1 MNAVLEHSVNS
12 PRWIPHFEKKLK
24 EKSFETE
31 DLAVMRQ
38 QHLIYN
44 LFSKLIPK
52 STKQGFYT
60 VPYKGPQGT
69 FVSKP

>member
-24 EKSFETE
+24 EKSFETG
-31 DLAVMRQ
+31 DLTVMRQ

-60 VPYKGPQGT
+60 VPYKGHQGT